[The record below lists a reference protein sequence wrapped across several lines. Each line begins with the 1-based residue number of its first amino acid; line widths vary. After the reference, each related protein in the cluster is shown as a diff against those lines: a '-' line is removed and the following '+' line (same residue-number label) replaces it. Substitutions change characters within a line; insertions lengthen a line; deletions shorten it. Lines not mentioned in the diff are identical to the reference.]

1 MTKMDKATH
10 FSRRAIL
17 KAGGALVVSVG
28 MPIGLDTVLG
38 IGQAFAQGTLAQG
51 AKPPLT
57 PDQLSSYIAVNADG
71 TVSAFFGKMDMGQGL
86 FVAIGQMVAEE
97 LDVPFKAVTVI
108 MGDTATSVNQGGASG
123 STGIQMGGKQMR
135 MAAAEARRVLVE
147 MAAAKLGLPADELT
161 VTDGVV
167 HAKTDAS
174 KKASYAELIGGR
186 YFNVELDWN
195 KQMGNALYAPGK
207 AKPKDP
213 KDHKIVGQPI
223 PRADIAPKVYAQED
237 FCTDVKVPGMV
248 HGRMIRPAVAGALP
262 VKVDESSI
270 KDIPGARV
278 VWDKGFLG
286 VVADK
291 EWDAIRAAEKLK
303 VEWSDAKP
311 PFPNQAALYDHIRAA
326 PVRKHEIGGKQVGNV
341 DEAFKTA
348 ARVIEA
354 EYEWP
359 FQSHACMGPACAV
372 VEIKDGKVTC
382 WTGSQKPHFV
392 RNGLS
397 GTLGIPTDNIHVVWV
412 VGPGSYGRSDADDA
426 AMDAAVL
433 AKAVGKPVRAQYTRE
448 QATGWDPKGPAS
460 IHRARAAID
469 AAGNV
474 IAYEFTS
481 KGFSRIDVNTNGGA
495 PWDTLAGQFRDV
507 ALKSGDGFG
516 VPAES
521 YEFANKRLGWE
532 TIPPLLDRGSPLRS
546 AHLRDP
552 VGPQI
557 HFASESFMD
566 ELAAALN
573 LDPDRVPPAARQGA
587 ARHRRDQGRR
597 RQGRLAIAALA
608 AQGPDRQQGQR
619 PRHRL
624 FPAQRHPLR
633 HCGRGRYRPLD
644 RQDLGAQV
652 HGRPRLRPDHQSRR
666 PQARHRGQHRAGRE
680 PHAVGGGQVRSQER
694 DQRRLDDLSHPRH
707 HRDAGDDRGG
717 ADQSSGVAAHRRR
730 RAVDPSG
737 GGRHRQRHL
746 RRHRRAH
753 PPRAVLARPGEAVAV
768 VKRHNVGHCARN
780 WLGVLPLPFWGE
792 GRGEGVTGLSID
804 LDPSPHPSP
813 TQVGLARLARD

>member
-1 MTKMDKATH
+1 MTRHENATR
-10 FSRRAIL
+10 FSRRALL

-28 MPIGLDTVLG
+28 APIALDTVLG
-38 IGQAFAQGTLAQG
+38 IDQAFAQGALAQG

-57 PDQLSSYIAVNADG
+57 PDQLSSYIAINADG

-123 STGIQMGGKQMR
+123 STGIQLGGKQMR
-135 MAAAEARRVLVE
+135 MAAAEARRVLIE
-147 MAAAKLGLPADELT
+147 LAAARLGLPADDLT
-161 VTDGVV
+161 ITNGTV
-167 HAKTDAS
+167 HAKADPS
-174 KKASYAELIGGR
+174 KKATYAELIGGR
-186 YFNVELDWN
+186 YFNVQLDWN
-195 KQMGNALYAPGK
+195 KQMGNTLYAPGK

-213 KDHKIVGQPI
+213 KDYKIVGQPI
-223 PRADIAPKVYAQED
+223 AREDIAPKVYAEED

-248 HGRMIRPAVAGALP
+248 HGRMIRPAVAGAVP
-262 VKVDESSI
+262 VKVDDSAI
-270 KDIPGARV
+270 KDIPGAQV

-286 VVADK
+286 VIADK
-291 EWDAIRAAEKLK
+291 EWDAINAAQKLK
-303 VEWSDAKP
+303 VEWSDVKA
-311 PFPNQAALYDHIRAA
+311 PFPDQTALYEHIRKAS
-326 PVRKHEIGGKQVGNV
+326 VRKREVGGKEAGNV

-359 FQSHACMGPACAV
+359 FQSHACMGPACAL
-372 VEIKDGKVTC
+372 VEIKDGNVTC

-392 RNGLS
+392 QNGIS
-397 GTLGIPTDNIHVVWV
+397 GTLGIPTDKIHVIWV

-433 AKAVGKPVRAQYTRE
+433 AKATGKPVRVQYTRE

-460 IHRARAAID
+460 IHHARAAID

-474 IAYEFTS
+474 VAYEFTS

-521 YEFANKRLGWE
+521 YEFANKRLAWE

-566 ELAAALN
+566 EVAAALG
-573 LDPDRVPPAARQGA
+573 LDPIELRLRHVKDPRDVAVIKAAAEKAGWQSRPSPRRDQTGNTVSGRGIAYSQRNGTRCAIVAEVDIDRSTGKIWARKFTVAHDCGQIINPDGLRHAIEGNIVQGVSRTLWEEVKFDSRNVTSVDWMTYPILDITETPETIDVIAINRPETAPSGAGEPSIRPIAAAIANAIFDATGVRIRRVPFSPDRVKQ
-587 ARHRRDQGRR
+587 
-597 RQGRLAIAALA
+597 AL
-608 AQGPDRQQGQR
+608 
-619 PRHRL
+619 
-624 FPAQRHPLR
+624 
-633 HCGRGRYRPLD
+633 
-644 RQDLGAQV
+644 
-652 HGRPRLRPDHQSRR
+652 S
-666 PQARHRGQHRAGRE
+666 
-680 PHAVGGGQVRSQER
+680 
-694 DQRRLDDLSHPRH
+694 
-707 HRDAGDDRGG
+707 
-717 ADQSSGVAAHRRR
+717 
-730 RAVDPSG
+730 
-737 GGRHRQRHL
+737 
-746 RRHRRAH
+746 
-753 PPRAVLARPGEAVAV
+753 
-768 VKRHNVGHCARN
+768 
-780 WLGVLPLPFWGE
+780 
-792 GRGEGVTGLSID
+792 
-804 LDPSPHPSP
+804 
-813 TQVGLARLARD
+813 